1 MKKKLAIGIGALLVV
16 ILIVS
21 KALLHKCYH
30 SDLQDDNKAV
40 CDSITDKKSEEE
52 EDYYCDIY
60 DDDSTAVPSF
70 VKNLRKDFSWSLDT
84 LCVTKNKVFFSA
96 FCETT
101 YAIFDDEKVWIE
113 DPTLRV
119 DSFASGCKDKL
130 YISVVDKSMLIDFS
144 NKHSVRRL
152 KSLAKELPSFTRFR
166 KDTLATYGHSVLF
179 SLTADYPQKNVPHA
193 KEISRWLVD
202 DITSTLLVNEKK
214 YKGDLYNHQQIIDFV
229 TDSYFH
235 NVNMDYGPG
244 KEGYPFSI
252 SNIMDLRAKVMNE
265 RFVTYQRYTN
275 DYEGGAH
282 GYYTEKLI
290 SYDHVHKQEID
301 FDYLF
306 KAGSK
311 KELLKILL
319 EVAKDHHQYDDYNA
333 DIEEFAYITDNDLN
347 RTGELRFPQPG
358 LSEKGIVFSFQPY
371 DISCF
376 AEGTF
381 HYTIPYEKVLHL
393 LTPKG
398 KWCVGKAVRD

>member
-21 KALLHKCYH
+21 KALLHKSYH
-30 SDLQDDNKAV
+30 SDLQNDNKAV

-52 EDYYCDIY
+52 EDYYSDTY
-60 DDDSTAVPSF
+60 DDDSPTVPSF

-84 LCVTKNKVFFSA
+84 LCVAKNKVFFRA

-101 YAIFDDEKVWIE
+101 YAIFDDEKIWIE

-119 DSFASGCKDKL
+119 DSFAPGCKTKL

-166 KDTLATYGHSVLF
+166 KDTLAIYGHSVLF

-306 KAGSK
+306 KAESK
-311 KELLKILL
+311 KELLG
-319 EVAKDHHQYDDYNA
+319 VFKD
-333 DIEEFAYITDNDLN
+333 L
-347 RTGELRFPQPG
+347 G
-358 LSEKGIVFSFQPY
+358 
-371 DISCF
+371 
-376 AEGTF
+376 
-381 HYTIPYEKVLHL
+381 YEIKL
-393 LTPKG
+393 
-398 KWCVGKAVRD
+398 